1 MLLLKSPSSFIKEDK
16 FMACNWGI
24 KHMTVNREALVVEW
38 TTNVSDGQLL
48 LGYIYGLSNYTC
60 EIKY

>member
-1 MLLLKSPSSFIKEDK
+1 
-16 FMACNWGI
+16 MACNWGI

-38 TTNVSDGQLL
+38 TTNVSDGQLP